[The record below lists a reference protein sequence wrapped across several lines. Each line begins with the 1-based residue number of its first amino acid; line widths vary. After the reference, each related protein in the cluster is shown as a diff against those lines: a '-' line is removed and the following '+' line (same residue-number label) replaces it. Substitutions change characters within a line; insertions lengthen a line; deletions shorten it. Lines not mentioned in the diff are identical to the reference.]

1 MCDVAKGSSVESDKL
16 EAAGEG
22 SSNELNVFAKD
33 SGNKVMEGSVKTGAW
48 VEEEVKTAFAPHD

>member
-1 MCDVAKGSSVESDKL
+1 MCDVARGSSVESDKL

-33 SGNKVMEGSVKTGAW
+33 SKNKVMEGSLKTGA
-48 VEEEVKTAFAPHD
+48 